1 MQENSNNPDNHRPAS
16 VSSGEPA
23 SLRQMIQDVQFKPR
37 VLVVDDEQ
45 RIRDACQRMLSDE
58 GCEVRVAD
66 NGEAGLGMIQQSHFD
81 IVLLDLMMPGLSGI
95 DVLTDIK
102 ARHPDTVVIV
112 ITGYATLEHSIE
124 TMKKGAFDF
133 LSKPFSPRQLR
144 VVITKAIEFIRTL
157 QDIATE
163 KSRMRDMIDTL
174 RDGVLTTDHQKKIAL
189 SNPAFLRMIGVHQQ
203 KVIGNEIS
211 KVIKEPTVLAMI
223 DKAIDQP
230 QDTYAEITEEVTVP
244 RGNDQED
251 IIIGI
256 RCIPFRDRLN
266 RNLGTVTVFHDI
278 TALKKQDKLKSDF
291 VSMVAHEIK
300 SPLNSI
306 LMQLKVV
313 LDGLAG
319 DLTDKQREILER
331 SSLKLTSLT
340 ELSTELLDLAKIESG
355 LINQDREAMNLAPLV
370 REHVDLYQAQ
380 ADKKSISLTLRPQD
394 EDIQVVA
401 NRNNMEEVL
410 SNLISN
416 AIRYT
421 PEQGRVEAWA
431 DQDDEYVRLYVED
444 TGFGIPEDAL
454 EQIWDKFFRVKNEKT
469 RFINGTGLGLA
480 IVKRIVDGHHGSIKV
495 DSQVDRGTRFT
506 IRLPKTAYPVS

>member
-1 MQENSNNPDNHRPAS
+1 MPESNSNDINPSADGA
-16 VSSGEPA
+16 PA
-23 SLRQMIQDVQFKPR
+23 SLRRMIQDVQFKPR
-37 VLVVDDEQ
+37 VLVVDDEK
-45 RIRDACQRMLSDE
+45 RIRDACTRMLADE
-58 GCEVRVAD
+58 GCEVQSAD
-66 NGEAGLGMIQQSHFD
+66 NGALGLEMIQQSHFD

-102 ARHPDTVVIV
+102 AKHPDTVVIV

-133 LSKPFSPRQLR
+133 LSKPFSPSQLR
-144 VVITKAIEFIRTL
+144 VIITKAIDFIQTL

-163 KSRMRDMIDTL
+163 KSRMRVMINTL
-174 RDGVLTTDHQKKIAL
+174 RDGVLTTDHQKRIAL
-189 SNPAFLRMIGVHQQ
+189 ANPAFLRLMGCH
-203 KVIGNEIS
+203 KPRVIGAEVS
-211 KVIKEPTVLAMI
+211 KVVKDPTILEMI
-223 DKAIDQP
+223 DKAVSQP
-230 QDTYAEITEEVTVP
+230 EDAFAEITEEICLP
-244 RGNDQED
+244 GEGEE
-251 IIIGI
+251 IIIGV

-278 TALKKQDKLKSDF
+278 TALRQDDRLKSDF

-319 DLTDKQREILER
+319 DLTEKQQEILER
-331 SSLKLTSLT
+331 SSLKITSLT
-340 ELSTELLDLAKIESG
+340 ELATELLDLSKIESG
-355 LINQDREAMNLAPLV
+355 LINQDREALNLIPLMK
-370 REHVDLYQAQ
+370 EHVELYQSQ
-380 ADKKSISLTLRPQD
+380 AREKSITLVLKPGGMDKNIEPQ
-394 EDIQVVA
+394 IQVVA
-401 NRNNMEEVL
+401 NRNNMGEVL

-421 PEQGRVEAWA
+421 PEQGRVEVWA
-431 DQDDEYVRLYVED
+431 DQEDDHVRLHVAD

-495 DSQVDRGTRFT
+495 ASQVDKGTCFT
-506 IRLPKTAYPVS
+506 ITLPKTAYPL